1 MSQNPIETFEALE
14 TLGALSNQFGVL
26 ETVYLE
32 HTPIYDLPEYREKCL
47 ALLPSVKQLDSYS
60 TRAMG

>member
-14 TLGALSNQFGVL
+14 TLQFGVL